1 MALTSPSD
9 PAGSF
14 FVVLFWFCCFL
25 FFFYRCFSVRQLRR
39 HPPPPAQPPRSAHRA
54 RRPPRSPRAAAPA
67 GRRKAAGRLHLLR
80 SHREPGFRV
89 CPTPAEME
97 GTRAGSRR
105 SPRAAAAGGLPAAR
119 PYRGAAVGAAAAAAR
134 LPPGQGP
141 AELPGAAGLSLRRC
155 LEEKP
160 PLAAARPARDMPS
173 VLKSLS
179 ISFASLFYL
188 ISNLFPTFPS
198 LLS

>member
-1 MALTSPSD
+1 ML
-9 PAGSF
+9 F
-14 FVVLFWFCCFL
+14 CFVIVGFCCFG
-25 FFFYRCFSVRQLRR
+25 FFFLSLLFCKATS
-39 HPPPPAQPPRSAHRA
+39 PPPAPARPAAPQRAPGPPAPAEPPRCR
-54 RRPPRSPRAAAPA
+54 PA
-67 GRRKAAGRLHLLR
+67 GAEEGGGAASPVALA
-80 SHREPGFRV
+80 PGAGFQGLPDSGGDGGNP
-89 CPTPAEME
+89 CGKPAVFP
-97 GTRAGSRR
+97 GGGGG
-105 SPRAAAAGGLPAAR
+105 GGLPAAR
-119 PYRGAAVGAAAAAAR
+119 PYRGAAVGAAAAAR

-141 AELPGAAGLSLRRC
+141 AELSGAAGLSLRCC
-155 LEEKP
+155 LEKNP